1 VKQAAGKFVVAASKI
16 QSAPIGIATRKGDAL
31 SASMKQAINQL
42 YANGTMAT
50 ILKKWGM
57 SAFALKK

>member
-1 VKQAAGKFVVAASKI
+1 
-16 QSAPIGIATRKGDAL
+16 
-31 SASMKQAINQL
+31 MKKAIDQL

-50 ILKKWGM
+50 ILEKWGM

>member
-1 VKQAAGKFVVAASKI
+1 
-16 QSAPIGIATRKGDAL
+16 
-31 SASMKQAINQL
+31 MKQAIDQL